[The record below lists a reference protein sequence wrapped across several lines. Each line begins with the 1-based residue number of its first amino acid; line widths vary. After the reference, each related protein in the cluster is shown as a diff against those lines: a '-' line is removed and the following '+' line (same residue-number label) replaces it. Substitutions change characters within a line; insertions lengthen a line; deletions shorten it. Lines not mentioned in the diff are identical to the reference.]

1 MNLKKM
7 LLILMSLTLL
17 ATSLAEAQTSP
28 GQSSE
33 EMMGLFDEYLIHVK
47 SQQTGPEYLE
57 YGRQK
62 FLSRGVIAQAAALE
76 PEDFNRFMFLLMNRY
91 VTEPAN
97 RSYIFNFFS
106 AVTETLRADFAYT
119 QALQAG
125 PQAFMIEGT
134 YKYGGWIMIAGGVLI
149 KLAARRPVFTNFGAW
164 VAERQAALSQVNKY
178 YGLGFRFAT
187 SPTTWLISGSMGLG
201 ALGGYLEHSWAM
213 DRVHRH
219 NPIAASMVVQ
229 AQLVC
234 HLSYEGLAVQQKV
247 QELKDNPDELAKVA
261 PELRQ
266 KITDIKSQ
274 ATELRKQWNRLED
287 IQDLVAD
294 KFFQEIRSQYPKAES
309 WQQLVKDLNANEVS
323 RDGKCRGLS
332 TIHLVRNLDKVAE
345 ELPAPAPN
353 ESPAPPAVPEVR

>member
-1 MNLKKM
+1 MNLKKLFLV
-7 LLILMSLTLL
+7 LLSLSLL
-17 ATSLAEAQTSP
+17 TTSLAKAATGPER
-28 GQSSE
+28 SSE
-33 EMMGLFDEYLIHVK
+33 EMMKLFDEYLFHVK
-47 SQQTGPEYLE
+47 SQQQGPDYLE

-62 FLSRGVIAQAAALE
+62 FLSRGVIAQAATLE
-76 PEDFNRFMFLLMNRY
+76 PEDFNRFMFHLMNRY
-91 VTEPAN
+91 VTEPTD

-106 AVTETLRADFAYT
+106 AVTETLQADLAYT
-119 QALQAG
+119 QALKAG
-125 PQAFMIEGT
+125 PQSFMIEGT
-134 YKYGGWIMIAGGVLI
+134 YKYGGWIMIAGGVML
-149 KLAARRPVFTNFGAW
+149 KLAARRPVFTNFSEW
-164 VAERQAALSQVNKY
+164 VAQRQAALSQVNKY

-201 ALGGYLEHSWAM
+201 ALGGYLEHGWAM

-219 NPIAASMVVQ
+219 NPVAAAMVVQ

-247 QELKDNPDELAKVA
+247 QELKDKPDELAKVA

-294 KFFQEIRSQYPKAES
+294 KFFQEMRSQYPKAES
-309 WQQLVKDLNANEVS
+309 WQQLVKDLNDNEIS

-345 ELPAPAPN
+345 ELPEPAQN
-353 ESPAPPAVPEVR
+353 EPPAPPAVPEVR